1 MFDVFRLGKKSKR
14 FLAAFAA
21 DAAGFHAADSALMSF
36 RSEAFTFR
44 DE

>member
-21 DAAGFHAADSALMSF
+21 DAAGFHAADPALMSF